1 MLASGAG
8 ALGLSLGGPLSREG
22 GVDFRPELGEG
33 ARPDA
38 DDLQSAY
45 YLLWRTLVV
54 WLVLL
59 LMLTLARWVGA

>member
-1 MLASGAG
+1 M
-8 ALGLSLGGPLSREG
+8 PREG

-33 ARPDA
+33 DAADA
-38 DDLQSAY
+38 DHVLSAY

-59 LMLTLARWVGA
+59 LLLTLARWVGS